1 MIKKMS
7 LLILLLS
14 ISACATVKEKAG
26 GLKKIGSECP
36 PKAERTLKDILC
48 QEPK

>member
-26 GLKKIGSECP
+26 GLKKLEVSAP
-36 PKAERTLKDILC
+36 LKLK
-48 QEPK
+48 EH